1 MFIFLSVYFV
11 VRMIQR
17 YSQKQIQE
25 PLTPST
31 SATVSTSYQS
41 KRVRSLDNLLIGY
54 VKVEENNKM
63 IITDNN
69 GNLFII
75 PNFKVISVYKHDAT
89 SLIVDIEHSVE
100 VEHLPG

>member
-1 MFIFLSVYFV
+1 
-11 VRMIQR
+11 
-17 YSQKQIQE
+17 
-25 PLTPST
+25 
-31 SATVSTSYQS
+31 
-41 KRVRSLDNLLIGY
+41 
-54 VKVEENNKM
+54 M

-75 PNFKVISVYKHDAT
+75 PNFKVISVYKNDAT

>member
-11 VRMIQR
+11 VRMFQR

-41 KRVRSLDNLLIGY
+41 KRVRSLDNLLIG
-54 VKVEENNKM
+54 
-63 IITDNN
+63 
-69 GNLFII
+69 
-75 PNFKVISVYKHDAT
+75 
-89 SLIVDIEHSVE
+89 
-100 VEHLPG
+100 